1 MKLLFGMAAALS
13 LFAQD
18 YFPLQKGN
26 QWAYRGTRLQ
36 PTMMVEVADSAVF
49 DGQEYFGV
57 TGLSGGRAKRWL
69 RKTAEGALVEYDMQ
83 SNASRPFLALQSAE
97 GERFPAN
104 VDECHKAA
112 VVRSKASKVNVPA
125 GSFDNA
131 EEVEYLETNC
141 ADAGV
146 IRDYFVPD
154 LGLVKREETSFAGP
168 VVYELV
174 YARVNGFIS
183 LGQPETAFTLSA
195 ANPVH
200 TDGRITARLT
210 VRNGA
215 PTPLVLHFTSGQIF
229 NFVVFNEAGET
240 VYFWA
245 ADKLFPAIIQ
255 DITVDTEKNWLVE
268 FTVPNGLRPGKYK
281 LEGYLTTS
289 PAQNF
294 QASIELD
301 VVE

>member
-26 QWAYRGTRLQ
+26 QWAFRGSRLQ
-36 PTMMVEVADSAVF
+36 PSMVVEVVDSAEF
-49 DGQEYFGV
+49 EGQEYFGV
-57 TGLSGGRAKRWL
+57 AGLSGGRAKRWL

-83 SNASRPFLALQSAE
+83 SNSTRPFLALQSPE

-104 VDECHKAA
+104 VDECNKAA
-112 VVRSKASKVNVPA
+112 VIRSKASKVSVPA

-131 EEVEYLETNC
+131 EEVQYLESNC

-146 IRDYFVPD
+146 VKDYFVPD

-168 VVYELV
+168 VIYELV
-174 YARVNGFIS
+174 YARINGFIS
-183 LGQPETAFTLSA
+183 IGQPETAFSLSA
-195 ANPVH
+195 VAPVR
-200 TDGRITARLT
+200 TDGKITARLT
-210 VRNGA
+210 IRNGGPA
-215 PTPLVLHFTSGQIF
+215 PLVLHFTSGQIF
-229 NFVVFNEAGET
+229 NFEVINAAGET
-240 VYFWA
+240 VYYWA

-255 DITVDTEKNWLVE
+255 DITVETEKNWLVE
-268 FTVPNGLRPGKYK
+268 FTVPNGMRPGKYK
-281 LEGYLTTS
+281 LEGYLTTA
-289 PAQNF
+289 PTQPYR
-294 QASIELD
+294 ASIEIE